1 MSPLSYGLAFSPDG
15 LAVLSFI
22 SMTTLSSAH
31 ELMSVEDYLTSEAI
45 SEVKREYLGGVIYA
59 MAGASE
65 AYNRIATI

>member
-1 MSPLSYGLAFSPDG
+1 
-15 LAVLSFI
+15 
-22 SMTTLSSAH
+22 MTTLSSAH